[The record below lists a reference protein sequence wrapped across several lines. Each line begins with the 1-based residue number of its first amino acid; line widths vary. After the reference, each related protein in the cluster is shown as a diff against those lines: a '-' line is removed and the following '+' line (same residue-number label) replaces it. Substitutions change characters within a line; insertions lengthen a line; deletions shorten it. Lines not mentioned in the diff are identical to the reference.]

1 MGART
6 QVFRYFNVYGP
17 EGEEHKGD
25 QASPYY
31 KFNKQAKSLGKI
43 NIFDNSNLYSR
54 DFIHV
59 SEIVDYHLKFMKT
72 ETSGLFNLGTGTTKT
87 FLEVASE
94 ISNKYPSVISFVS
107 MPDEL
112 KNSYQKYT
120 CADMSKTR
128 EALGETKIY

>member
-1 MGART
+1 
-6 QVFRYFNVYGP
+6 VYGP

-31 KFNKQAKSLGKI
+31 KFNKQAKALGKI

-94 ISNKYPSVISFVS
+94 IAKKHPSVISFVS

-120 CADMSKTR
+120 CADMTKTK
-128 EALGETKIY
+128 EALGETEVY